1 MLEMLLEQY
10 NMDTMKPN
18 QVCVSGV
25 SGLIFPFHTKHL
37 SIHQAAFTFKRT
49 FENLKVKQT
58 LMQVVPLPAS
68 LPPSLLHPSIPPSR
82 QAGDTPLHLAASN
95 GHLDTIHLLL
105 LHFDTRDE
113 ANAVGKT
120 SPSTVCVQRLIHC
133 SIVAAS
139 PVFVWLLLCQANV
152 FWPESDL

>member
-25 SGLIFPFHTKHL
+25 SGLIFPFHKNHL
-37 SIHQAAFTFKRT
+37 SIHKAAFTFQRT

-58 LMQVVPLPAS
+58 LMQVVPLPAP
-68 LPPSLLHPSIPPSR
+68 LPPSH

-105 LHFDTRDE
+105 LHFDTRNA
-113 ANAVGKT
+113 ANAVGNQRKH
-120 SPSTVCVQRLIHC
+120 PLQPCVF
-133 SIVAAS
+133 SG
-139 PVFVWLLLCQANV
+139 
-152 FWPESDL
+152 

>member
-1 MLEMLLEQY
+1 MLEMLREQY

-25 SGLIFPFHTKHL
+25 SGLIFPFH
-37 SIHQAAFTFKRT
+37 QAASTFKST

-58 LMQVVPLPAS
+58 LMQGCAPPSLPPCLPPSPLPPCLPPS
-68 LPPSLLHPSIPPSR
+68 LPPSH

-95 GHLDTIHLLL
+95 GHLDAVHLLL

-113 ANAVGKT
+113 ANAVGKQRKH
-120 SPSTVCVQRLIHC
+120 PLQPCVF
-133 SIVAAS
+133 SG
-139 PVFVWLLLCQANV
+139 
-152 FWPESDL
+152 